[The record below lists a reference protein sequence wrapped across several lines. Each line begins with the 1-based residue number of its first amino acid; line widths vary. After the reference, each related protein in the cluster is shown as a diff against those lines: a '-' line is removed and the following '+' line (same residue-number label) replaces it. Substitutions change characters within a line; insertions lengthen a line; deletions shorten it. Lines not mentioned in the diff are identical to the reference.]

1 MFGSGGE
8 LLHQWSRVTRRRTG
22 HAAVVCEAAA
32 YQPEER
38 YILFE
43 LEVSEARC
51 NGYGDM
57 QLPDPQRWTIL

>member
-8 LLHQWSRVTRRRTG
+8 FFISGRALLVDEPGTR
-22 HAAVVCEAAA
+22 AVACEAAA